1 MPRALA
7 LAALALASCSA
18 TDDAEPPRERASL
31 DPARS
36 SAPPT
41 PAPAPPTPAAGAS
54 APSAPPAE
62 PTPSASA
69 SAPAA
74 LPSAPTPPLRADL
87 VSACERRPELP
98 CTRDGDL
105 DGDGQ
110 RDTVALVRPKDG
122 VEIGLLISWGRGGTA
137 LLGAGEAGQTWRE
150 QVDESARTVA
160 IPTDLDWLARWDV
173 WPADGPADRRHGF
186 RPPNKRR
193 SYRAPAVRGDGLLVD
208 GGDSA
213 AVAYWDGARWRL
225 HYLGF

>member
-7 LAALALASCSA
+7 LATLALASCSA

-41 PAPAPPTPAAGAS
+41 PAPAPPAPVAGAS
-54 APSAPPAE
+54 APSDPPAE
-62 PTPSASA
+62 PTPSAPAAPA
-69 SAPAA
+69 SAP
-74 LPSAPTPPLRADL
+74 PPPPRADL

-122 VEIGLLISWGRGGTA
+122 LEI
-137 LLGAGEAGQTWRE
+137 E
-150 QVDESARTVA
+150 
-160 IPTDLDWLARWDV
+160 
-173 WPADGPADRRHGF
+173 
-186 RPPNKRR
+186 RR
-193 SYRAPAVRGDGLLVD
+193 SYRALAVRGDGLLVD

-213 AVAYWDGARWRL
+213 AVA
-225 HYLGF
+225 